1 MSGARVG
8 DVVCAG
14 AARSPPGPQDS
25 PPRLATD
32 VATQWLAS
40 MDAMLDDDGVE
51 KPAASV
57 SKREVSTSSPIAPA
71 DSKRADQLGQ
81 KRQQTE
87 DDSGSAS
94 TSSEGP
100 KKRAKR
106 KFRKST
112 IDVRKEEKA
121 HLLEELAELHTKM
134 EELKSRAFATYVGV
148 EARSPSEM
156 HSANRVLRRAI
167 QTQQLEYTQIHALMS
182 EYSLFNIRVG
192 SPIHRPMHL
201 YKDEQSRREM
211 LTGMKSKVLHDGATF
226 LHDRRPRVDPCKPM
240 REDHGYEA
248 PNGDFYA
255 TYISTMQF
263 DNTVQQVYD
272 ILLGYFSSIEISVSE
287 KLGNIT
293 IREDDDNMAPGITQN
308 RLVST
313 TIGGLRMESNTVY
326 FSRYDEGSEETGHQ
340 NGYGIFVADFVDEDD
355 RNPYHPHERIR
366 RDFSAVLELTSYPI
380 KHGVRTRSDSA
391 KRGRVVVLTRWVH
404 SKVHHPKYEI
414 PLSGWHEMREN
425 TERWI
430 QTLHHTMMER
440 LSPVLFVRDA
450 GGRRFL
456 GLPLPARLN
465 AVGCEPHTGLA
476 GSGYARQ
483 PLSQSLPLMASPVFG
498 SAMRNNASASSS
510 PSSSA
515 SSTAA
520 EIAGPAQAWLALW
533 ERKSS
538 ASTAGPERGS
548 AATERKALEQGELG
562 RKSKKRTAEGE
573 ERPEA
578 HGDEDTGSSVRSKGL
593 KQPEKKRGK
602 RKHRKATHTIRKEE
616 KEQLLKEMELLNAKI
631 ADLKQRTR
639 SSFDEEEELAKE
651 QAATGRVLRE
661 GVQRRQQTFSEFAA
675 IMSEYTLCVR
685 SVVCH
690 VHFLCLQRLTNQV
703 SSVVLQTIQS
713 GSPLQDTIYLR
724 RDEQSRR
731 DTLRAL
737 KATKL
742 ENAER
747 FLKMRRPNLD
757 PCNSMGEE
765 RRYEAENGDFCSTR
779 FTVTQ
784 FDGAESVKQIFDLL
798 LLYFCNIEISISE
811 KIGHITIRE
820 DDGSESE
827 GITQNRLVSITHK
840 DVKMESNTVMFSQY
854 FDPEEDQKDG
864 RGEGGYGIFVAD
876 FVDDDERHPY
886 RPDQRVR
893 RDVNAVLEVRAC
905 EVHSR
910 KPAVNGSPTQETVV
924 ILTSA
929 GASSSATSSSSS
941 SPVSDASVSLQRSSW
956 ASLLVPKANSSSA
969 DRLDAAVLDD
979 VKEHRSD
986 AEENT
991 PRPSTRK
998 RRGTEQLNGSEAAE
1012 ERRNSDGGDTSAQS
1026 EAPQRPKQPKRKH
1039 RKGTHTIRK
1048 EKEQLLKEMEVL
1060 REEMAAL
1067 KKRALNPNSEV
1078 GRVVRKSRR
1087 QTLREG
1093 VYHHQKTFCEALSI
1107 MSDYTLCNI
1116 QAGNPLQERIVLP
1129 NASEARQLALKALKA
1144 KKLADAERF
1153 LQLRRS
1159 NLDPCKALIEDQ
1171 RYETENGDFCSTR
1184 FTAMQFEGVRSV
1196 KQVFDLLIFYFSHME
1211 ISVSEKLDNLVTI
1224 RENDDDS
1231 DNGITQNRLVSTTTT
1246 RGMEMESNTV
1256 MFSHFCEREDIPGS
1270 DQGYGLITSD
1280 FVDEDERYPY
1290 RPDERVRKDVTG
1302 VMEVRTFKRHADTE
1316 STQEETVVVVTR
1328 WEKEQLLEEMAI
1340 LNSKL
1345 ADLKHQA
1352 IASWSEA
1359 GHTMQEK
1366 EEARKLL
1373 RDGIQQQQLR
1383 FIEFAGIMSEFTF
1396 TNIQAGS
1403 PLQDTIFLKRERE
1416 SRRQTLR
1423 GLKAS
1428 KIQKGRHFLQLRRPS
1443 FDPRACVVEGQR
1455 FETDSGDICS
1465 TRFTVTQFKGVQSV
1479 RQVFDL
1485 LLFYFCN
1492 IEINISEKI
1501 GHITIREDD
1510 DNGSKS
1516 IIQNR
1521 LVSTTSR
1528 GVKMESNTIM
1538 FSQYFDDPGES
1549 EFGLIVVDFVDDD
1562 ERHPYQ
1568 PGRRVRKDVN
1578 AVMEVRECSR
1588 SGAETVVALTRWVQ
1602 NRLHY
1607 PKFAVER
1614 DEWCELGDHM
1624 DLWGQTIHRTMIEGL
1639 HA

>member
-1 MSGARVG
+1 MGQSSQSILLLTSASQPRGAITNLFTANLDMSGVRVG

-14 AARSPPGPQDS
+14 AARSPPGSPDS

-57 SKREVSTSSPIAPA
+57 SKREASTSSPTAPV
-71 DSKRADQLGQ
+71 DSKRAAKLGQ

-94 TSSEGP
+94 TNSDGP

-167 QTQQLEYTQIHALMS
+167 QTQQLEYTHVHALMS

-211 LTGMKSKVLHDGATF
+211 LTGMKSKVLQDGATF

-391 KRGRVVVLTRWVH
+391 KQGRVVVLTRWVH

-440 LSPVLFVRDA
+440 LSPLFVRDA

-465 AVGCEPHTGLA
+465 AVGREPHTGIA
-476 GSGYARQ
+476 GSSYVRQ
-483 PLSQSLPLMASPVFG
+483 PLPLITSPVFG

-520 EIAGPAQAWLALW
+520 EVAGPAQAWLALW
-533 ERKSS
+533 ERKGS
-538 ASTAGPERGS
+538 AATAGPERGA

-562 RKSKKRTAEGE
+562 RKSKKRAVAGE

-578 HGDEDTGSSVRSKGL
+578 HGDEGTGNSVRTEEL
-593 KQPEKKRGK
+593 KQPEKKRSK

-616 KEQLLKEMELLNAKI
+616 KEQLLKEMELLNTKI

-639 SSFDEEEELAKE
+639 SSFDEEEELARE
-651 QAATGRVLRE
+651 QTATGRVLRD

-675 IMSEYTLCVR
+675 IMSEYTLCV
-685 SVVCH
+685 
-690 VHFLCLQRLTNQV
+690 

-713 GSPLQDTIYLR
+713 GSPLQDTIYLK

-742 ENAER
+742 ESAER

-784 FDGAESVKQIFDLL
+784 FDGAQSVKQIFDLL

-820 DDGSESE
+820 DDGSDSE

-854 FDPEEDQKDG
+854 FDPKEGQRDG
-864 RGEGGYGIFVAD
+864 RGDGGYGIFVAD

-893 RDVNAVLEVRAC
+893 RD
-905 EVHSR
+905 
-910 KPAVNGSPTQETVV
+910 
-924 ILTSA
+924 
-929 GASSSATSSSSS
+929 
-941 SPVSDASVSLQRSSW
+941 
-956 ASLLVPKANSSSA
+956 
-969 DRLDAAVLDD
+969 
-979 VKEHRSD
+979 EHRGD
-986 AEENT
+986 AEGKT
-991 PRPSTRK
+991 PRPSTKK
-998 RRGTEQLNGSEAAE
+998 RRGTEQLDGSEAAE
-1012 ERRNSDGGDTSAQS
+1012 ARRNSDGGDTVAQS
-1026 EAPQRPKQPKRKH
+1026 EAPQRPKYPKRKH

-1048 EKEQLLKEMEVL
+1048 EKEQLLKEMAVL
-1060 REEMAAL
+1060 RKEMATL

-1078 GRVVRKSRR
+1078 KQVVRKSRR

-1107 MSDYTLCNI
+1107 MSDYTLCNV
-1116 QAGNPLQERIVLP
+1116 QAGNPLQEIIVLS
-1129 NASEARQLALKALKA
+1129 NASEARQQTLKALKA
-1144 KKLADAERF
+1144 KKLANAERF

-1171 RYETENGDFCSTR
+1171 RYEMENGNFCSTR
-1184 FTAMQFEGVRSV
+1184 FTIMQFEGVRSV

-1231 DNGITQNRLVSTTTT
+1231 SDNGITQNRLVSTTTT
-1246 RGMEMESNTV
+1246 RGMKMESNTV
-1256 MFSHFCEREDIPGS
+1256 LFSHFCEREEIPGS
-1270 DQGYGLITSD
+1270 DRGYGLITSD

-1290 RPDERVRKDVTG
+1290 LPDERVRKDVSG
-1302 VMEVRTFKRHADTE
+1302 VMEVRTFKRHAETE
-1316 STQEETVVVVTR
+1316 SSQEETVVVVTR
-1328 WEKEQLLEEMAI
+1328 WVQNTLHRPTFPIRTDGWRELRHSMDSWGQFLQRTLLES
-1340 LNSKL
+1340 LS
-1345 ADLKHQA
+1345 
-1352 IASWSEA
+1352 
-1359 GHTMQEK
+1359 
-1366 EEARKLL
+1366 
-1373 RDGIQQQQLR
+1373 
-1383 FIEFAGIMSEFTF
+1383 
-1396 TNIQAGS
+1396 
-1403 PLQDTIFLKRERE
+1403 
-1416 SRRQTLR
+1416 
-1423 GLKAS
+1423 
-1428 KIQKGRHFLQLRRPS
+1428 
-1443 FDPRACVVEGQR
+1443 
-1455 FETDSGDICS
+1455 
-1465 TRFTVTQFKGVQSV
+1465 
-1479 RQVFDL
+1479 
-1485 LLFYFCN
+1485 
-1492 IEINISEKI
+1492 
-1501 GHITIREDD
+1501 
-1510 DNGSKS
+1510 
-1516 IIQNR
+1516 
-1521 LVSTTSR
+1521 
-1528 GVKMESNTIM
+1528 
-1538 FSQYFDDPGES
+1538 
-1549 EFGLIVVDFVDDD
+1549 
-1562 ERHPYQ
+1562 
-1568 PGRRVRKDVN
+1568 
-1578 AVMEVRECSR
+1578 
-1588 SGAETVVALTRWVQ
+1588 
-1602 NRLHY
+1602 
-1607 PKFAVER
+1607 
-1614 DEWCELGDHM
+1614 
-1624 DLWGQTIHRTMIEGL
+1624 
-1639 HA
+1639 